1 MFDVWMRPLINP
13 PLDAAARLLA
23 RSPMTANAVTIVGA
37 AVGTA
42 AGIAIA
48 RQRFGAALL
57 LIALNRILDGLDGA
71 LARRRV
77 PTDFGGY
84 LDSVA
89 DYIFYAA
96 VPLGFA
102 VASPANA
109 LPAAAL
115 LASFLLSGSSFLAFA
130 ALAAK
135 RRLTS
140 DAHGPKSFFYLRGLA
155 EGTETIA
162 VFVLAVLRPD
172 WFAALAYGFAVLCA
186 LTALQRLLA
195 ARRLLR

>member
-1 MFDVWMRPLINP
+1 
-13 PLDAAARLLA
+13 
-23 RSPMTANAVTIVGA
+23 MTANAVTIVGA

-71 LARRRV
+71 LARRRG

>member
-71 LARRRV
+71 LARRRG

>member
-23 RSPMTANAVTIVGA
+23 RSPLSANAVTIVGA
-37 AVGTA
+37 AVGVA
-42 AGIAIA
+42 AGVAIA
-48 RQRFGAALL
+48 GQRFGAALL

-71 LARRRV
+71 LARRRG

-84 LDSVA
+84 LDSVS
-89 DYIFYAA
+89 DYLFYAA

-102 VASPANA
+102 VANPVNA

-135 RRLTS
+135 RGLTS
-140 DAHGPKSFFYLRGLA
+140 AAHGPKSFFYLRGLA

-172 WFAALAYGFAVLCA
+172 WFAALAYGFAVLCV
-186 LTALQRLLA
+186 LTAVQRLIV